1 MDIHLRSPLVRHPWW
16 RWLCYASLFVLLL
29 SLACSLLT
37 RIQKTTPA
45 PTTTTTLTST
55 LPPPTPTPQPLPP
68 AIVESDPPSG
78 VDLPLQRPIT
88 IYFNQPMDRASVES
102 SLRLRPQVQG
112 AFSWRDDATLVFAP
126 AAPLPPESEISL
138 NLDTSAR
145 SAKGLALT
153 QPLSLNFR
161 TVGYLR
167 LAQSLPE
174 PGSTEVDPTSAVVA
188 AFNLPVVPLGAAQ
201 EELPPAFSLQPE
213 AQGRGEWL
221 NTSTYIFYPEPALE
235 GGKTYSVSLNPDL
248 TSVDGSPLEA
258 TQGWSFTT
266 ALPRLVSINPDP
278 TAGDIRLDT
287 AFTLT
292 FNMPMDPA
300 SVAANFRLLEADTTP
315 VAGEI
320 TWDENNTSLTFKPA
334 KLLQRDTVYTLELG
348 AQAQARGGTPLNQ
361 DYRPR
366 LHTVA
371 PLAVVGSQ
379 PISAGILP
387 TYETVL
393 IYFNGP
399 IADKD
404 MLKHVQIQPPV
415 PNLNTWWNEY
425 ERYLSL
431 YGDFAPDTEYSLSLS
446 PDLPDPWG
454 GRLKQ
459 PYTLNFRT
467 APLPP
472 SLVITT
478 GPDVIFLTPR
488 DASLKAQ
495 VTNLPQ
501 VTISLGSVPLGDFFA
516 MISGPN
522 SYDTRNAYRA
532 TDQRTWTQSLDITP
546 NRAQSV
552 NLDLSPQRQPLTPGL
567 YHLRLT
573 SRITDNYP
581 GPYLLVVSDV
591 HITFKLSATQALIW
605 AVNLSDDTPLANA
618 PVTVF
623 NDQGEVLI
631 QGQTDAQGIFIG
643 EIPPVKDPYA
653 TYYTMIGQPGE
664 AHFGLGLSTW
674 DYGLAAWNFGLPVDY
689 TGPHLKAYLYTDRPI
704 YRPGQ
709 TVYFRAIVRQAYN
722 GRYTTP
728 DLASLPLILYKNY
741 SEEIARFDLPLSAFA
756 TAHGEYT
763 LPMEASP
770 GDYRLASPLDE
781 YNISVNFRVAEYRK
795 PEINLQV
802 SFAADQIR
810 LGQTLQANIN
820 ARYFFDAPAGNLPL
834 KWALYAATSHFD
846 LPGYQVGAEDT
857 RWLDLYYFPGFY
869 DPLGNLVTE
878 GEAITDSQ
886 GNLSLELPTQAADV
900 RTRYTLEV
908 SAQDESGLPVSA
920 RASIEANPADFY
932 IGLRPDAWVG
942 RAEEPSGFEVQ
953 VVDWEGNPAGVRAL
967 HAEFQKVVWVR
978 QEPPPEELHAVP
990 TFAPQYTPIGS
1001 TDFETNE
1008 QGQARLSFV
1017 PAEPG
1022 TYQLDVSGSGART
1035 QIYLWVGGPGQAI
1048 WPNLPLQRLR
1058 LVADKKGYQP
1068 GESAQVFVPNPLG
1081 KSAQALVT
1089 LERGLVLR
1097 HQVITLEPGG
1107 STLNLPLTA
1116 DEAPNVYVAVTL
1128 LGRDEAGNPDFRQG
1142 YLNLPV
1148 SPIEQTLNVT
1158 VISDPPR
1165 AGPGEDVTLEI
1176 QVTDQAGQPVQGEFS
1191 LSLVDKA
1198 VLALADLNVP
1208 AIESYFYGQQPLGVR
1223 TSLALAAYAGRRL
1236 PFDGR
1241 GGGGG
1246 EAIIPQVVRERFP
1259 DTAYWNAEIVT
1270 DAQGR
1275 AQVTVTLPDSLTT
1288 WQALVRGVADKTRVG
1303 QGEVELVVTKDVL
1316 IRPVTP
1322 RFLVVNDHLQLAAV
1336 VQNNTA
1342 DSLQAEV
1349 SLQASGFVLD
1359 DPLSA
1364 MQSVA
1369 LPPNGRIRLEWWG
1382 TVQDVPEVDVVSS
1395 VTAQAGDKTY
1405 RDATRPAFGIL
1416 PVLHYTAPQTFST
1429 SGILE
1434 EGGERL
1440 ELISLPRSFDP
1451 TGGGLHLEMS
1461 SSLAGAILGALEV
1474 LEHSPYECT
1483 EQTLSRFLP
1492 NLETY
1497 RVLQQFGV
1505 QAPAL
1510 QARLERTLE
1519 QGLSRLIARQ
1529 NEDGGWPWWG
1539 GNTSDPYITAYV
1551 LFGLSRARASGI
1563 TVSPSVMQ
1571 RAVDYLRA
1579 GLITPNMTTE
1589 NWRLDRL
1596 VFIHFALAY
1605 AEAGDLA
1612 GVQAL
1617 YNVRD
1622 QLSPWAKAFLA
1633 LTFDNLVSSSTEAHT
1648 LFSDLQ
1654 ATAKRSATG
1663 VHWEEETSAWQ
1674 NMTSPITTSAMVL
1687 YALAQKDAASP
1698 LVADAVRYLMAQR
1711 QADGAWGSTYGTAW
1725 TLMALAEVM
1734 RGTGELGGTFIFSAD
1749 LNGVPLASGQAS
1761 PEGTPV
1767 VADLSLGSLYPN
1779 APNALRLQ
1787 RDPGPGRLY
1796 YRAALN
1802 VFRPVEEVAS
1812 LSRGISLQRAYYLL
1826 GEACPRGECAPIQ
1839 EAHPGQRVL
1848 VRLSLT
1854 LEEAAYYLLVED
1866 YLPAGAE
1873 VLDTSLKTSQQGLR
1887 QEEQSAPLFDPRQ
1900 PFSDGWGWW
1909 YFNASRIYDDHIAW
1923 AADYLPAGTYELT
1936 YILVILQAGEYRVLL
1951 ARAWQFY
1958 FPEVQGNS
1966 AGQTFVI
1973 RP

>member
-1 MDIHLRSPLVRHPWW
+1 MATPPRPSLARHL
-16 RWLCYASLFVLLL
+16 WLWILICSFLFVLIL
-29 SLACSLLT
+29 SLACSLPT
-37 RIQKTTPA
+37 GTQKTTPA
-45 PTTTTTLTST
+45 PTSTLTTTP
-55 LPPPTPTPQPLPP
+55 PPPTPTPQPLPP
-68 AIVESDPPSG
+68 AIVESDPPPG
-78 VDLPLQRPIT
+78 VELPLQRPIT
-88 IYFNQPMDRASVES
+88 IYFNQPMDRPSVES
-102 SLRLRPQVQG
+102 ALRLQPQMQG
-112 AFSWRDDATLVFAP
+112 TFTWRDDATLVFEP
-126 AAPLPPESEISL
+126 VAPLPPDSEIAFH
-138 NLDTSAR
+138 LDTGAR
-145 SAKGLALT
+145 SARGLALT
-153 QPLSLNFR
+153 QPVSLNFR
-161 TVGYLR
+161 TAGYLC

-174 PGSTEVDPTSAVVA
+174 PGTNEVDPTSAVVA
-188 AFNLPVVPLGAAQ
+188 AFNQPVVPLGAAQ
-201 EELPPAFSLQPE
+201 EELPPAFTLQPE

-235 GGKTYSVSLNPDL
+235 GGRTYTVSLNPNL

-258 TQGWSFTT
+258 AQGWSFTT

-287 AFTLT
+287 VFTLT
-292 FNMPMDPA
+292 FNMPMDPV

-315 VAGEI
+315 IAGKLI
-320 TWDENNTSLTFKPA
+320 WDQNNTTLTFKPA
-334 KLLQRDTVYTLELG
+334 HLLQRDTLHTLELG
-348 AQAQARGGTPLNQ
+348 AQAQARGGTPLNK

-371 PLAVVGSQ
+371 PLAVVGSR
-379 PISAGILP
+379 PTPAGILP
-387 TYETVL
+387 VHEAIL

-404 MLKHVQIQPPV
+404 VLQYIQIQPSV
-415 PNLNTWWNEY
+415 PNLNTWWNED
-425 ERYLSL
+425 EGYLSL
-431 YGDFAPDTEYSLSLS
+431 YGDFAPETEYSLSLS

-454 GRLKQ
+454 GRLGQ

-472 SLVITT
+472 SLVVTI
-478 GPDVIFLTPR
+478 GPDVIFLTSR

-501 VTISLGSVPLGDFFA
+501 VSMSLGSVPLGDFIA
-516 MISGPN
+516 MVSGPN
-522 SYDTRNAYRA
+522 SYDTRNAYRSK
-532 TDQRTWTQSLDITP
+532 DQRTWTQALEVTP
-546 NRAQSV
+546 NRAQAAE
-552 NLDLSPQRQPLTPGL
+552 LYLSPERRPLPPGL
-567 YHLRLT
+567 YHLRVASRLT
-573 SRITDNYP
+573 ENYP

-591 HITFKLSATQALIW
+591 HLTFKLSATQALVW
-605 AVNLSDDTPLANA
+605 AVNLNDDTPLKNA
-618 PVTVF
+618 PVTIF
-623 NDQGEVLI
+623 DDQGKRLA
-631 QGQTDAQGIFIG
+631 QGQTDDQGVFIG
-643 EIPPVKDPYA
+643 QIPLIEDPYA
-653 TYYTMIGQPGE
+653 TYYAVIGQPGE
-664 AHFGLGLSTW
+664 ARFGLALSTW
-674 DYGLAAWNFGLPVDY
+674 DQGLAAWNFGLAVDY

-722 GRYTTP
+722 GRYTMP
-728 DLASLPLILYKNY
+728 ELASLPLVVYKNW
-741 SEEIARFDLPLSAFA
+741 SEEVARFDLPLSAFA
-756 TAHGEYT
+756 TAHGEYA
-763 LPMEASP
+763 LPLDAQP

-802 SFAADQIR
+802 SFAAEQIR
-810 LGQTLQANIN
+810 LGQTLQASVN
-820 ARYFFDAPAGNLPL
+820 ARYFFDAPAGNLPI
-834 KWALYAATSHFD
+834 KWALYEAPSYFD

-869 DPLGNLVTE
+869 DPLGNLVAE
-878 GEAITDSQ
+878 GEAITDPQ
-886 GNLSLELPTQAADV
+886 GNLSLELPTQVADV

-908 SAQDESGLPVSA
+908 TAQDESGLPVSA
-920 RASIEANPADFY
+920 RARIEANPADFY

-978 QEPPPEELHAVP
+978 QEPPPEELYMEP
-990 TFAPQYTPIGS
+990 TFVPQYTPVGS
-1001 TDFETNE
+1001 TDFQTNE

-1017 PAEPG
+1017 PPEPG

-1035 QIYLWVGGPGQAI
+1035 QLYLWVGGPGQAI

-1068 GESAQVFVPNPLG
+1068 GETAQVFVPNPLG
-1081 KSAQALVT
+1081 VGAQALVT
-1089 LERGLVLR
+1089 MERGLVLR
-1097 HQVITLEPGG
+1097 HQVVILEPGG
-1107 STLNLPLTA
+1107 STLNFPLTA
-1116 DEAPNVYVAVTL
+1116 DDAPNVYVAVTL
-1128 LGRDEAGNPDFRQG
+1128 LGRDESGSPDFRQG

-1148 SPIEQTLNVT
+1148 APLEQTLNVT

-1165 AGPGEDVTLEI
+1165 AGPGEEVTLEI

-1198 VLALADLNVP
+1198 VLALADPNVP
-1208 AIESYFYGQQPLGVR
+1208 DIDAYFYGQQPLGVR
-1223 TSLALAAYAGRRL
+1223 TSLALAAYARRRL

-1246 EAIIPQVVRERFP
+1246 DGMIPPVVREHFP

-1288 WQALVRGVADKTRVG
+1288 WQVLVRGVADDTRVG
-1303 QGEVELVVTKDVL
+1303 QAETQIVTTKDVL
-1316 IRPVTP
+1316 VRPVTP
-1322 RFLVVNDHLQLAAV
+1322 RFLVVNDHLELAAV

-1342 DSLQAEV
+1342 DDLQAEV
-1349 SLQASGFVLD
+1349 SLQAGGLILD
-1359 DPLSA
+1359 DPTSA
-1364 MQSVA
+1364 SQSLI
-1369 LPPNGRIRLEWWG
+1369 LPANGRVRVEWWG
-1382 TVQDVPEVDVVSS
+1382 TVQDVPEVDVIFS
-1395 VTAQAGDKTY
+1395 VTAQVGDKMYQDT
-1405 RDATRPAFGIL
+1405 TRPAFGIL

-1440 ELISLPRSFDP
+1440 EVISLPRSFDP
-1451 TGGGLHLEMS
+1451 IGGGLHLEMT
-1461 SSLAGAILGALEV
+1461 SSLAGAILGALDV

-1505 QAPAL
+1505 QAPTL

-1519 QGLSRLIARQ
+1519 QGLSRLLARQ
-1529 NEDGGWPWWG
+1529 NADGGWSWWG
-1539 GNTSDPYITAYV
+1539 GSDSDPYITAYV
-1551 LFGLSRARASGI
+1551 LFGLSRARASG
-1563 TVSPSVMQ
+1563 VSVSQNVLQ

-1579 GLITPNMTTE
+1579 GLFTPNMSTE
-1589 NWRLDRL
+1589 NWHLDRL
-1596 VFIHFALAY
+1596 AFTHFALAH
-1605 AEAGDLA
+1605 AEAGDPA

-1617 YNVRD
+1617 FNVRD
-1622 QLSPWAKAFLA
+1622 QLSPWAKALLA
-1633 LTFDNLVSSSTEAHT
+1633 LTFDNLSPGSTEAHT
-1648 LFSDLQ
+1648 LFSELQ
-1654 ATAKRSATG
+1654 ATALRSATG
-1663 VHWEEETSAWQ
+1663 THWEEKTPAWQ
-1674 NMTSPITTSAMVL
+1674 NMSSPITTSAMVL
-1687 YALAQKDAASP
+1687 YALAQKDPASP
-1698 LVADAVRYLMAQR
+1698 LVADAVRYLIAHR

-1734 RGTGELGGTFIFSAD
+1734 RGTGELGGEFAFSAD
-1749 LNGVPLASGQAS
+1749 LNGMPLASGQAS

-1767 VADLSLGSLYPN
+1767 TADLSLGSLYPDS
-1779 APNALRLQ
+1779 PNALSLR

-1796 YRAALN
+1796 YRASLN
-1802 VFRPVEEVAS
+1802 VFRPVEEVPP
-1812 LSRGISLQRAYYLL
+1812 LSRGISLQRTYFPL
-1826 GEACPRGECAPIQ
+1826 GEPCPKGECKPIQ
-1839 EAHPGQRVL
+1839 EASPGQRVL

-1873 VLDTSLKTSQQGLR
+1873 VLDTSLKTSQHGLT
-1887 QEEQSAPLFDPRQ
+1887 QEEQAGPLFDPRQ
-1900 PFSDGWGWW
+1900 PFKDGWGWW
-1909 YFNASRIYDDHIAW
+1909 YFDASRIYDDHIAW

-1936 YILVILQAGEYRVLL
+1936 YILVILQAGEYRVLP

-1966 AGQTFVI
+1966 AGQVFLI
-1973 RP
+1973 QP